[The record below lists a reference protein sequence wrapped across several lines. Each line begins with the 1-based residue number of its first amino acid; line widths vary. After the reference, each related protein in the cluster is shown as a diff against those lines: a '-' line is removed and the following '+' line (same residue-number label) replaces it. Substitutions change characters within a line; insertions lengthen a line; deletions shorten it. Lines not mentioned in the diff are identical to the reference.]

1 MERKMREEQKVNK
14 IMASKVKN
22 GRENVNKVLV
32 MATSGVLLQVRV

>member
-1 MERKMREEQKVNK
+1 MREEQKVNK

-32 MATSGVLLQVRV
+32 MATSGVLLQVTV